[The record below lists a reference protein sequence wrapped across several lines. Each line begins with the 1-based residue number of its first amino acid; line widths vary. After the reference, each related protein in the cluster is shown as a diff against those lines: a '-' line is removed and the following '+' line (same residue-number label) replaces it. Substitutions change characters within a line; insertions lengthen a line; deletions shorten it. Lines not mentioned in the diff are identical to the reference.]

1 MSKKYRVKLINDRIV
16 GPFLAE
22 QIGELYAK
30 GHIVGDEKC
39 QVFPV
44 GDWLTLKDF
53 EEIKNVL
60 VIVAKNGELSKA
72 TKDDR
77 TQTFARINKPKSTK
91 KTPANSKDKSFQEFQ
106 YKKED
111 ISRVDYNALEEK
123 FQEEVKELESI
134 EEELGHVVEE
144 PKEEPVDDGIE
155 KTVILNRNSL
165 SVNEDVDKT
174 VIVNP
179 NPFKDVTKNNEE
191 LLDDG
196 PADDTEDSN
205 EEEAEEEEKEEELD
219 TSEATEFINVKEL
232 LPDIKQVA
240 KVAEQEFEAK
250 VKEAI
255 EEDLPVEKTEEIEKV
270 DEKKKEKKKQ
280 KKMKPIVAIAF
291 IAILWVLLFP
301 EEEVKNLDPVRVK
314 IQFPIQ
320 AEFLDNV
327 KSTEALS
334 KGLEYYGQGTYLS
347 KIKASLEFSK
357 SLHHQF
363 KKNKALGYLILTYA
377 EIFENSNDE
386 KKSIRTIF
394 KLIEIARSKLLSDA
408 NVASGSALFYKK
420 IGKAQSANR
429 ILENY
434 IRINKPTV
442 NVLTIYLDV
451 LIEVGNYI
459 EARKVFDM
467 LIKVKTK
474 REHTY
479 LALLKFYEENDLQD
493 KLIELLTEARNAYP
507 KSVPLLLIYAKYQ
520 FDIGDYKKFEAVLKV
535 IKSLNSGRS
544 PRHYAKFLEYTGI
557 LAAIKKDNNRAATL
571 FRLALKIHE
580 SDELRSKLSLLE
592 LGGSSNVEKII
603 LESKIVELMKKAKSA
618 VKERKWEI
626 AFINAIKAADLDSS
640 YIPSQLLLGKIQVKR
655 GYYEDAIKTFNRMKK
670 EYPLNKKINVYLVEA
685 YIKSY
690 KLTKAEVE
698 LRTIAQSELSNSYVF
713 YSLQA
718 KYYLRREFYENAIG
732 KFKESIKLNPINDDD
747 YFELAKI
754 YLKFRK
760 FKAAK
765 NMLTRSIALDPVN
778 IEYHSAYAKILYEL
792 DGAETAIGY
801 LRNLLKQNKEN
812 PKILGDIAIYY
823 YKNGQNL
830 EFQEYKKRVEKLASS
845 DASFYEFLIY
855 SAELDDRDDDVIKYG
870 KELIKINPGDLDVQ
884 IKLGKS
890 LYEKGLYKE
899 ALKMF
904 DSILARLNSFPRA
917 NYYMAKTYI
926 KMKDIKSAMDMA
938 EREVKNNP
946 SLEFGYFIL
955 GEVYRL
961 QKDYRKAE
969 LNFKRSISK
978 NGRYVEALMGMGWIK
993 WKQGYLDRAR
1003 EYYLKALKENQNNG
1017 EIHRA
1022 LGYIYKDIGQSSLA
1036 IDSFRVYLDLTP
1048 AARDRGQ
1055 IQALMKSLR

>member
-16 GPFLAE
+16 GPFVAE
-22 QIGELYAK
+22 QIGELYVK
-30 GHIVGDEKC
+30 GHLLGDEKC

-53 EEIKNVL
+53 DELKEI
-60 VIVAKNGELSKA
+60 IVKA
-72 TKDDR
+72 TKEGKIKAKDSGER
-77 TQTFARINKPKSTK
+77 TQTFARINKPKTK
-91 KTPANSKDKSFQEFQ
+91 KQAVKKDKGFQEFQ

-111 ISRVDYNALEEK
+111 ISRVDYEALEEK
-123 FQEEVKELESI
+123 FKEEAKELESI
-134 EEELGHVVEE
+134 EEELGHVNEVPVEE
-144 PKEEPVDDGIE
+144 PEENDGVE
-155 KTVILNRNSL
+155 KTVIINRSSL
-165 SVNEDVDKT
+165 SNDNVDKT

-179 NPFKDVTKNNEE
+179 NPFREKVEE
-191 LLDDG
+191 KIEDE
-196 PADDTEDSN
+196 PEEDTNS
-205 EEEAEEEEKEEELD
+205 EEEEEVEEEPKEEVLN
-219 TSEATEFINVKEL
+219 TQEATEFINVKEL

-240 KVAEQEFEAK
+240 NVAEKEFEEKVIEEEAEEAKLTPEKK
-250 VKEAI
+250 VKE
-255 EEDLPVEKTEEIEKV
+255 EEAEE
-270 DEKKKEKKKQ
+270 KEKKKSKR
-280 KKMKPIVAIAF
+280 KKTTPIVAVAF
-291 IAILWVLLFP
+291 IVILWTLLFP
-301 EEEVKNLDPVRVK
+301 EKEEKKLDPVRVS

-320 AEFLDNV
+320 AEFLDSV
-327 KSTEALS
+327 KSTEALNR
-334 KGLEYYGQGTYLS
+334 GLDHYSQGTYLS

-363 KKNKALGYLILTYA
+363 KNNKALGYLILTYS

-394 KLIEIARSKLLSDA
+394 KLIEIARSKMLSDA
-408 NVASGSALFYKK
+408 NVAAGSALFYQK

-429 ILENY
+429 ILENF

-442 NVLTIYLDV
+442 NLLSIYLNV

-467 LIKVKTK
+467 LSGLKNKN
-474 REHTY
+474 EATY
-479 LALLKFYEENDLQD
+479 LSILNFYEENDLQD
-493 KLIELLTEARNAYP
+493 KVKETIAEARNSFP
-507 KSVPLLLIYAKYQ
+507 KSIPLLLRYAKYQ
-520 FDIGDYKKFEAVLKV
+520 FDIGDYKKYEAVLKV
-535 IKSLNSGRS
+535 IQSLNSGRS
-544 PRHYAKFLEYTGI
+544 PMYYAKFLEYMGI
-557 LAAIKKDNNRAATL
+557 LAAIKKDNNKAVLL

-603 LESKIVELMKKAKSA
+603 LESKIVELMKKAKNA

-626 AFINAIKAADLDSS
+626 AFINAIKASDLDSS
-640 YIPSQLLLGKIQVKR
+640 YIPAQLLLGNIQVKR

-670 EYPLNKKINVYLVEA
+670 EYPLNKKINIYLVEA
-685 YIKSY
+685 YIKAF
-690 KLTKAEVE
+690 KLSKAEVE
-698 LRTIAQSELSNSYVF
+698 LRTLAQSKLSDSYIF

-718 KYYLRREFYENAIG
+718 KYYLRREFYENAIS
-732 KFKESIKLNPINDDD
+732 KFKESIKRNPVNDDD

-760 FKAAK
+760 FKSAK
-765 NMLTRSIALDPVN
+765 NMLTRSISLDPVN
-778 IEYHSAYAKILYEL
+778 IEYHSAYANILYEL
-792 DGAETAIGY
+792 EGAETAIGY
-801 LRNLLKQNKEN
+801 LRNLLKQNRDN

-823 YKNGQNL
+823 YKNGQNI
-830 EFQEYKKRVEKLASS
+830 EFQEYKKRVEKLAST

-884 IKLGKS
+884 IKLGKN
-890 LYEKGLYKE
+890 LYDKGLYKE
-899 ALKMF
+899 ALNMF
-904 DSILARLNSFPRA
+904 ESILARLESFPRA
-917 NYYMAKTYI
+917 NYYLAKTYI
-926 KMKDIKSAMDMA
+926 KLRDLKKAHIMA

-955 GEVYRL
+955 GEVFRLEKKYRE
-961 QKDYRKAE
+961 AE

-1022 LGYIYKDIGQSSLA
+1022 LGYIYKEIGQSSLA

-1048 AARDRGQ
+1048 AAKDRAQ
-1055 IQALMKSLR
+1055 IQGLMKSLR